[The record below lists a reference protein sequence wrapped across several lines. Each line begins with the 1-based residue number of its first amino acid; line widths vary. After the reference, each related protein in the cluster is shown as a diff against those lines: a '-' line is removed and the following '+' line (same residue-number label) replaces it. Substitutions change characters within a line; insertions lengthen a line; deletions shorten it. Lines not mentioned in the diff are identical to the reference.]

1 MVTLKQL
8 AQQLNV
14 SVSTVSKAINNSEEI
29 SIETIN
35 RVQKLATE
43 LNYKRNKTALSLK
56 SNKTLTLGVILPD
69 ILNRFYAKVLYGI
82 QITAEEL
89 GYDIITFF
97 SRESMSKEIDYL
109 QIIGSGTV
117 DGVLLALSE
126 ETLNKNDF
134 SHIKDL
140 TINNIPLVMLDR
152 ITDKISCDKVIID
165 DFDAIYNE
173 VKSLVKMGRKRI
185 GFITA
190 INNLNVGQYRS
201 NGYRKASIDFFG
213 KCDQQLMLK
222 LVHQTN
228 SATKENSEYYRIAA
242 HQSIEQFITKN
253 PDLDA
258 IIAADNISGI
268 LAVNIA
274 SKLNIDIPKD
284 LSIVGFGD
292 KLTSMLS
299 HPQLTII
306 NQHAVQI
313 GKKSVELLIKR
324 INSNKSS
331 DNSFITEIIQTTT
344 VGGSSK

>member
-8 AQQLNV
+8 AKKLNV
-14 SVSTVSKAINNSEEI
+14 SVSTVSKALNNSDEI
-29 SIETIN
+29 SLETISK
-35 RVQKLATE
+35 VQNLAKE

-56 SNKTLTLGVILPD
+56 SNKTLTIGVILPD

-82 QITAEEL
+82 QIAAEEL

-97 SRESMSKEIDYL
+97 SRESMEKEIDYL
-109 QIIGSGTV
+109 QIIGAGTV

-126 ETLNKNDF
+126 ETINKNEF
-134 SHIKDL
+134 SHIKDITL
-140 TINNIPLVMLDR
+140 NNTPLVMLDR

-165 DFDAIYNE
+165 DFDTIYNE
-173 VKSLVKMGRKRI
+173 VKSLVKMGRKKI

-190 INNLNVGQYRS
+190 INNINVGKYRS
-201 NGYRKASIDFFG
+201 NGYRKACFDLFG
-213 KCDQQLMLK
+213 KFDDQLILK
-222 LVHQTN
+222 LVHQSN
-228 SATKENSEYYRIAA
+228 ISHIENSEHYRKNA
-242 HQSIEQFITKN
+242 HNTIEHFILKSEG
-253 PDLDA
+253 LDA

-274 SKLNIDIPKD
+274 SKLNINVPKD

-299 HPQLTII
+299 QPQLTTI

-313 GKKSVELLIKR
+313 GKRSVQILINR
-324 INSNKSS
+324 INSESY
-331 DNSFITEIIQTTT
+331 DNSFVTEIIQTTT
-344 VGGSSK
+344 VGGYSK

>member
-8 AQQLNV
+8 AEKLNV
-14 SVSTVSKAINNSEEI
+14 SVSTVSKALNNSDEI
-29 SIETIN
+29 SLETISK
-35 RVQKLATE
+35 VQNLAKE

-56 SNKTLTLGVILPD
+56 SNKTLTIGVILPD

-82 QITAEEL
+82 QIAAEEL

-97 SRESMSKEIDYL
+97 SRESMEKEIDYL
-109 QIIGSGTV
+109 QIIGAGTV

-126 ETLNKNDF
+126 ETINKNEF
-134 SHIKDL
+134 SHIKDITL
-140 TINNIPLVMLDR
+140 NNTPLVMLDR

-165 DFDAIYNE
+165 DFDTIYNE
-173 VKSLVKMGRKRI
+173 VKSLVKMGRKKI

-190 INNLNVGQYRS
+190 INNLNVGKYRS
-201 NGYRKASIDFFG
+201 NGYRKACVDLFG
-213 KCDQQLMLK
+213 KFDNQLILK
-222 LVHQTN
+222 LVHQSN
-228 SATKENSEYYRIAA
+228 ISHIENSEHYRKNA
-242 HQSIEQFITKN
+242 HNTIEHFISKN
-253 PDLDA
+253 TGLDA

-274 SKLNIDIPKD
+274 SKLNINVPKD

-299 HPQLTII
+299 QPQLTTI

-313 GKKSVELLIKR
+313 GKRSVQILINR
-324 INSNKSS
+324 INSESY
-331 DNSFITEIIQTTT
+331 DNSFVTEIIQTTT
-344 VGGSSK
+344 VGGYSK

>member
-8 AQQLNV
+8 AKKLNV
-14 SVSTVSKAINNSEEI
+14 SVSTVSKALNNSDEI
-29 SIETIN
+29 SLETISK
-35 RVQKLATE
+35 VQNLAKE

-56 SNKTLTLGVILPD
+56 SNKTLTIGVILPD

-82 QITAEEL
+82 QIAAEEL

-97 SRESMSKEIDYL
+97 SRESMEKEIDYL
-109 QIIGSGTV
+109 QIIGAGTV

-126 ETLNKNDF
+126 ETINKNEF
-134 SHIKDL
+134 SHIKDITL
-140 TINNIPLVMLDR
+140 NNTPLVMLDR

-165 DFDAIYNE
+165 DFDTIYNE
-173 VKSLVKMGRKRI
+173 VKSLVKMGRKKI

-190 INNLNVGQYRS
+190 INNINVGKYRS
-201 NGYRKASIDFFG
+201 NGYRKACLDLFG
-213 KCDQQLMLK
+213 KFDDQLILK
-222 LVHQTN
+222 LVHQSN
-228 SATKENSEYYRIAA
+228 ISHIENSEHYRKNA
-242 HQSIEQFITKN
+242 HNTIEHFILKSEG
-253 PDLDA
+253 LDA

-274 SKLNIDIPKD
+274 SKLNINVPKD

-299 HPQLTII
+299 QPQLTTI

-313 GKKSVELLIKR
+313 GKRSVQILINR
-324 INSNKSS
+324 INSESY
-331 DNSFITEIIQTTT
+331 DNSFVTEIIQTTT
-344 VGGSSK
+344 VGGYSK

>member
-8 AQQLNV
+8 AKKLNV
-14 SVSTVSKAINNSEEI
+14 SVSTVSKALNNSDEI
-29 SIETIN
+29 SLETISK
-35 RVQKLATE
+35 VQNLAKE

-56 SNKTLTLGVILPD
+56 SNKTLTIGVILPD

-82 QITAEEL
+82 QIAAEEL

-97 SRESMSKEIDYL
+97 SRESMEKEIDYL
-109 QIIGSGTV
+109 QIIGAGTV

-126 ETLNKNDF
+126 ETINKNEF
-134 SHIKDL
+134 SHIKDITL
-140 TINNIPLVMLDR
+140 NNTPLVMLDR

-165 DFDAIYNE
+165 DFDTIYNE
-173 VKSLVKMGRKRI
+173 VKSLVKMGRKKI

-190 INNLNVGQYRS
+190 INNINVGKYRS
-201 NGYRKASIDFFG
+201 NGYRKACFDLLG
-213 KCDQQLMLK
+213 KFDDQLILK
-222 LVHQTN
+222 LVHQSN
-228 SATKENSEYYRIAA
+228 ISHIENSEHYRKNA
-242 HQSIEQFITKN
+242 HNTIEHFILKSEG
-253 PDLDA
+253 LDA

-274 SKLNIDIPKD
+274 SKLNINVPKD

-299 HPQLTII
+299 QPQLTTI

-313 GKKSVELLIKR
+313 GKRSVQILINR
-324 INSNKSS
+324 INSESY
-331 DNSFITEIIQTTT
+331 DNSFVTEIIQTTT
-344 VGGSSK
+344 VGGYSK

>member
-1 MVTLKQL
+1 MITLKQL
-8 AQQLNV
+8 AKELNV
-14 SVSTVSKAINNSEEI
+14 SVSTVSKALSNSDEI
-29 SIETIN
+29 SSETIIK
-35 RVQKLATE
+35 VQNLAKE
-43 LNYKRNKTALSLK
+43 LNYKRNKIALSLK

-82 QITAEEL
+82 QIAAEEL

-109 QIIGSGTV
+109 KIIGSGTV

-126 ETLNKNDF
+126 ETLNKNEF

-140 TINNIPLVMLDR
+140 TLNNIPLVMLDR

-165 DFDAIYNE
+165 DFDTIYNE
-173 VKSLVKMGRKRI
+173 VKSLVKKGRKKI

-190 INNLNVGQYRS
+190 INNLNVGKYRS
-201 NGYRKASIDFFG
+201 NGYRKASVDFFG
-213 KCDQQLMLK
+213 KYEEQLILK

-228 SATKENSEYYRIAA
+228 ISHTENSEYYRKSA
-242 HQSIEQFITKN
+242 HNSIKQFIKTR
-253 PDLDA
+253 PGLDA

-299 HPQLTII
+299 EPQLTTI
-306 NQHAVQI
+306 NQHAVRI
-313 GKKSVELLIKR
+313 GKRSVEILINR
-324 INSNKSS
+324 INSKST
-331 DNSFITEIIQTTT
+331 DNSFVTEIIQTTT
-344 VGGSSK
+344 HGGSSK

>member
-29 SIETIN
+29 SAETIK

-43 LNYKRNKTALSLK
+43 LNYKRNKIALSLK

-140 TINNIPLVMLDR
+140 TINNTPLVLLDR
-152 ITDKISCDKVIID
+152 ITDKINCDKVIID

-190 INNLNVGQYRS
+190 INNLNVGQFRS

-228 SATKENSEYYRIAA
+228 SATKENSEYYRTAA
-242 HQSIEQFITKN
+242 HQSIEQFIIKN

-268 LAVNIA
+268 LAVNIG
-274 SKLNIDIPKD
+274 SKLDIDIPKD

-299 HPQLTII
+299 QPQLTII

-313 GKKSVELLIKR
+313 GKRSVELLIKR
-324 INSNKSS
+324 INSNKSN
-331 DNSFITEIIQTTT
+331 DNSFVTEIIQTTT
-344 VGGSSK
+344 VGGFSK

>member
-8 AQQLNV
+8 AEKLNV
-14 SVSTVSKAINNSEEI
+14 SVSTVSKALNNSDEI
-29 SIETIN
+29 SLETISK
-35 RVQKLATE
+35 VQNLAKE

-56 SNKTLTLGVILPD
+56 SNKTLTIGVILPD

-82 QITAEEL
+82 QIAAEEL

-97 SRESMSKEIDYL
+97 SRESMEKEIDYL
-109 QIIGSGTV
+109 QIIGAGTV

-126 ETLNKNDF
+126 ETINKNEF
-134 SHIKDL
+134 SHIKDITL
-140 TINNIPLVMLDR
+140 NNTPLVMLDR

-165 DFDAIYNE
+165 DFDTIYNE
-173 VKSLVKMGRKRI
+173 VKSLVKMGRKKI

-190 INNLNVGQYRS
+190 INNLNVGKYRS
-201 NGYRKASIDFFG
+201 NGYRKACVDFFG
-213 KCDQQLMLK
+213 KFDDQLILK
-222 LVHQTN
+222 LVHQSN
-228 SATKENSEYYRIAA
+228 ISHIENSEYYRKNA
-242 HQSIEQFITKN
+242 HNTIEHFISKN
-253 PDLDA
+253 TGLDA

-274 SKLNIDIPKD
+274 SKLNINVPKD

-299 HPQLTII
+299 QPQLTTI

-313 GKKSVELLIKR
+313 GKRSVQILINR
-324 INSNKSS
+324 INSESY
-331 DNSFITEIIQTTT
+331 DNSFVTEIIQTTT
-344 VGGSSK
+344 VGGYSK

>member
-8 AQQLNV
+8 AKKLNV
-14 SVSTVSKAINNSEEI
+14 SVSTVSKALNNSDEI
-29 SIETIN
+29 SSETII
-35 RVQKLATE
+35 RIQSLAKE
-43 LNYKRNKTALSLK
+43 LNYTRNKIALSLK
-56 SNKTLTLGVILPD
+56 NNKTLTLGVVLPD

-82 QITAEEL
+82 QIEAEEL

-97 SRESMSKEIDYL
+97 SRESMEKEIDYL
-109 QIIGSGTV
+109 QIIGTGTV

-126 ETLNKNDF
+126 ETINKNEF
-134 SHIKDL
+134 SHIKNL
-140 TINNIPLVMLDR
+140 TLNNIPLVMLDR

-165 DFDAIYNE
+165 DFDTIYNE
-173 VKSLVKMGRKRI
+173 VKSLAKMGRKKI

-190 INNLNVGQYRS
+190 INNLNVGKHRS
-201 NGYRKASIDFFG
+201 NGYRKACVDFFG
-213 KCDQQLMLK
+213 KFDDQLILK

-228 SATKENSEYYRIAA
+228 ISHIENSEHYRKNA
-242 HQSIEQFITKN
+242 HDSIENFITKSVG
-253 PDLDA
+253 LDA

-299 HPQLTII
+299 EPQLTTI
-306 NQHAVQI
+306 NQHAVRI
-313 GKKSVELLIKR
+313 GKRSVEILINR
-324 INSNKSS
+324 INSKST
-331 DNSFITEIIQTTT
+331 DNSFVTEIIQTTT
-344 VGGSSK
+344 DGGFSK

>member
-1 MVTLKQL
+1 MITLKQL
-8 AQQLNV
+8 AKELNV
-14 SVSTVSKAINNSEEI
+14 SVSTVSKAMNNSEEI
-29 SIETIN
+29 STDTIN

-43 LNYKRNKTALSLK
+43 LNYKRNKIALSLK

-69 ILNRFYAKVLYGI
+69 ILNRFYAKVLYGV
-82 QITAEEL
+82 QIAAEEL

-126 ETLNKNDF
+126 ETLNKNEF

-140 TINNIPLVMLDR
+140 TLNNTPLVMLDR

-173 VKSLVKMGRKRI
+173 VKSLAKMGRKRI

-190 INNLNVGQYRS
+190 INNLNVGQFRS

-213 KCDQQLMLK
+213 KYDEELILK
-222 LVHQTN
+222 LAHQTN
-228 SATKENSEYYRIAA
+228 ISHIQNSEYYRTSA
-242 HQSIEQFITKN
+242 HKSIEQFIANTAG
-253 PDLDA
+253 LDA

-268 LAVNIA
+268 LAVNIG

-299 HPQLTII
+299 HPQLTTI

-313 GKKSVELLIKR
+313 GKRSVELLIKR
-324 INSNKSS
+324 INSKST
-331 DNSFITEIIQTTT
+331 DNSFVTEIIQTSTG
-344 VGGSSK
+344 GGSSK

>member
-1 MVTLKQL
+1 MITLKQL
-8 AQQLNV
+8 AKELNV
-14 SVSTVSKAINNSEEI
+14 SVSTVSKALSNSDEI
-29 SIETIN
+29 SSETIIK
-35 RVQKLATE
+35 VQNLAKE
-43 LNYKRNKTALSLK
+43 LNYKRNKIALSLK

-82 QITAEEL
+82 QIPAEEL

-109 QIIGSGTV
+109 KIIGSGTV

-126 ETLNKNDF
+126 ETLNKNEF

-140 TINNIPLVMLDR
+140 TLNNIPLVMLDR

-165 DFDAIYNE
+165 DFDTIYNE
-173 VKSLVKMGRKRI
+173 VKSLVKKGRKKI

-190 INNLNVGQYRS
+190 INNLNVGKYRS
-201 NGYRKASIDFFG
+201 NGYRKASVDFFG
-213 KCDQQLMLK
+213 KYEEQLILK

-228 SATKENSEYYRIAA
+228 ISHTENSEYYRKSA
-242 HQSIEQFITKN
+242 HNSIEQYIKTN
-253 PDLDA
+253 PGLDA

-299 HPQLTII
+299 EPQLTTI
-306 NQHAVQI
+306 NQHAVRI
-313 GKKSVELLIKR
+313 GKRSVEILINR
-324 INSNKSS
+324 INSKST
-331 DNSFITEIIQTTT
+331 DNSFVTEIIQTTT
-344 VGGSSK
+344 HGGSSK

>member
-8 AQQLNV
+8 AKKLNV
-14 SVSTVSKAINNSEEI
+14 SVSTVSKALNNSDEI
-29 SIETIN
+29 SLETISK
-35 RVQKLATE
+35 VQNLAKE

-56 SNKTLTLGVILPD
+56 SNKTLTIGVILPD

-82 QITAEEL
+82 QIAAEEL

-97 SRESMSKEIDYL
+97 SRESMEKEIDYL
-109 QIIGSGTV
+109 QIIGAGTV

-126 ETLNKNDF
+126 ETINKNEF
-134 SHIKDL
+134 SHIKDITL
-140 TINNIPLVMLDR
+140 NNTPLVMLDR

-165 DFDAIYNE
+165 DFDTIYNE
-173 VKSLVKMGRKRI
+173 VKSLVKMGRKKI

-190 INNLNVGQYRS
+190 INNLNVGKYRS
-201 NGYRKASIDFFG
+201 NGYRKACVDFFG
-213 KCDQQLMLK
+213 KFDDQLILK
-222 LVHQTN
+222 LVHQSN
-228 SATKENSEYYRIAA
+228 ISHIENSEHYRKNA
-242 HQSIEQFITKN
+242 HNTIEHFILKSEG
-253 PDLDA
+253 LDA

-274 SKLNIDIPKD
+274 SKLNINVPKD

-299 HPQLTII
+299 QPQLTTI

-313 GKKSVELLIKR
+313 GKRSVQILINR
-324 INSNKSS
+324 INSESY
-331 DNSFITEIIQTTT
+331 DNSFVTEIIQTTT
-344 VGGSSK
+344 VGGYSK

>member
-1 MVTLKQL
+1 MITLKQL
-8 AQQLNV
+8 AKELNV
-14 SVSTVSKAINNSEEI
+14 SVSTVSKALNNSDEI
-29 SIETIN
+29 SFETIIK
-35 RVQKLATE
+35 VQNLAKE
-43 LNYKRNKTALSLK
+43 LNYKRNKIALSLK
-56 SNKTLTLGVILPD
+56 SNKTLTIGVILPD

-82 QITAEEL
+82 QIAAEEL

-109 QIIGSGTV
+109 RIIGSGSV

-126 ETLNKNDF
+126 ETLNKNEF

-140 TINNIPLVMLDR
+140 TLNNTPLVMLDR

-173 VKSLVKMGRKRI
+173 VKSLVKKGRRKI

-190 INNLNVGQYRS
+190 INNLNVGKYRS
-201 NGYRKASIDFFG
+201 NGYRKACVDFFG
-213 KCDQQLMLK
+213 KYDNQLILR
-222 LVHQTN
+222 LVHETN
-228 SATKENSEYYRIAA
+228 ISYNENSEYYRKSA
-242 HQSIEQFITKN
+242 HSSIEQFIKN
-253 PDLDA
+253 NPGLDA

-299 HPQLTII
+299 LPQLTII
-306 NQHAVQI
+306 NQHAVRI
-313 GKKSVELLIKR
+313 GKRSVEILINR
-324 INSNKSS
+324 INSKST
-331 DNSFITEIIQTTT
+331 DNSFVTEIIQTTT
-344 VGGSSK
+344 DGGFSK

>member
-1 MVTLKQL
+1 MITLKQL
-8 AQQLNV
+8 AKELNV
-14 SVSTVSKAINNSEEI
+14 SVSTVSKALNNSDEI
-29 SIETIN
+29 SSETIIK
-35 RVQKLATE
+35 VQNLAKE
-43 LNYKRNKTALSLK
+43 LNYKRNKIALSLK

-82 QITAEEL
+82 QIAAEEF

-109 QIIGSGTV
+109 KIIGSGTV

-126 ETLNKNDF
+126 ETLNKNEF

-140 TINNIPLVMLDR
+140 TLNDIPLVMLDR

-173 VKSLVKMGRKRI
+173 VKSLVKKGRKKI

-190 INNLNVGQYRS
+190 INNLNVGKYRS
-201 NGYRKASIDFFG
+201 NGYRKASVDFFG
-213 KCDQQLMLK
+213 KCDNKLILK

-228 SATKENSEYYRIAA
+228 ISHIENSEYYRKTA
-242 HQSIEQFITKN
+242 HNYIEQFIKTN
-253 PDLDA
+253 PGLDA

-299 HPQLTII
+299 YPQLTTI
-306 NQHAVQI
+306 NQHAVRI
-313 GKKSVELLIKR
+313 GKRSVELLINR
-324 INSNKSS
+324 IKSKS
-331 DNSFITEIIQTTT
+331 TDSSFVTEIIQTTT

>member
-8 AQQLNV
+8 AKELNV
-14 SVSTVSKAINNSEEI
+14 SVSTVSKALNNSGEI
-29 SIETIN
+29 SSETIIK
-35 RVQKLATE
+35 VQNLAKE
-43 LNYKRNKTALSLK
+43 LNYKRNKIALSLK

-109 QIIGSGTV
+109 KIIGSGTV

-126 ETLNKNDF
+126 ETLNKNEF

-140 TINNIPLVMLDR
+140 TLNNIPLVMLDR
-152 ITDKISCDKVIID
+152 TTDKISCDKVIID

-173 VKSLVKMGRKRI
+173 VKSLVKKGRRKI

-190 INNLNVGQYRS
+190 INNLNVGKYRS
-201 NGYRKASIDFFG
+201 NGYRKASVDFFG
-213 KCDQQLMLK
+213 KFEEQLILK

-228 SATKENSEYYRIAA
+228 SSHTENSEYYRKSA
-242 HQSIEQFITKN
+242 HKSIEQFIQNN

-299 HPQLTII
+299 EPQLTTI
-306 NQHAVQI
+306 NQHAVRI
-313 GKKSVELLIKR
+313 GKRSVEILINR
-324 INSNKSS
+324 INSKST
-331 DNSFITEIIQTTT
+331 DNSFVTEIIQTTT
-344 VGGSSK
+344 HGGSSK

>member
-8 AQQLNV
+8 AEKLNV
-14 SVSTVSKAINNSEEI
+14 SVSTVSKALNNSDEI
-29 SIETIN
+29 SLETISK
-35 RVQKLATE
+35 VQNLAKE

-56 SNKTLTLGVILPD
+56 SNKTLTIGVILPD

-82 QITAEEL
+82 QIAAEEL

-97 SRESMSKEIDYL
+97 SRESMEKEIDYL
-109 QIIGSGTV
+109 QIIGAGTV

-126 ETLNKNDF
+126 ETINKNEF
-134 SHIKDL
+134 SHIKDITL
-140 TINNIPLVMLDR
+140 NNTPLVMLDR

-165 DFDAIYNE
+165 DFDTIYNE
-173 VKSLVKMGRKRI
+173 VKSLVKMGRKKI

-190 INNLNVGQYRS
+190 INNLNVGKYRS
-201 NGYRKASIDFFG
+201 NGYRKACVDFFG
-213 KCDQQLMLK
+213 KFDDQLILK
-222 LVHQTN
+222 LVHQSN
-228 SATKENSEYYRIAA
+228 ISHIENSEHYRKNA
-242 HQSIEQFITKN
+242 HNTIEHFISKN
-253 PDLDA
+253 TGLDA

-274 SKLNIDIPKD
+274 SKLNINVPKD

-299 HPQLTII
+299 QPQLTTI

-313 GKKSVELLIKR
+313 GKRSVQILINR
-324 INSNKSS
+324 INSESY
-331 DNSFITEIIQTTT
+331 DNSFVTEIIQTTT
-344 VGGSSK
+344 VGGYSK

>member
-29 SIETIN
+29 SAETIK

-43 LNYKRNKTALSLK
+43 LNYKRNKIALSLK

-140 TINNIPLVMLDR
+140 TINNTPLVLLDR
-152 ITDKISCDKVIID
+152 ITDKINCDKVIID

-173 VKSLVKMGRKRI
+173 VKSLVKMGRKQI

-190 INNLNVGQYRS
+190 INNLNVGQFRS

-222 LVHQTN
+222 LVHQTD
-228 SATKENSEYYRIAA
+228 SATKENSEYYRTAA
-242 HQSIEQFITKN
+242 HQSIEQFIINN

-268 LAVNIA
+268 LAVNIG
-274 SKLNIDIPKD
+274 SKLNIKIPKD

-313 GKKSVELLIKR
+313 GKRSVELLIKR
-324 INSNKSS
+324 INCDKSS
-331 DNSFITEIIQTTT
+331 DNSFVTEIIQTTT

>member
-1 MVTLKQL
+1 MITLKQL
-8 AQQLNV
+8 AKELNV
-14 SVSTVSKAINNSEEI
+14 SVSTVSKALSNSDEI
-29 SIETIN
+29 SSETIIK
-35 RVQKLATE
+35 VQNLAKE
-43 LNYKRNKTALSLK
+43 LNYKRNKIALSLK

-82 QITAEEL
+82 QIAAEEL

-109 QIIGSGTV
+109 KIIGSGTV

-126 ETLNKNDF
+126 ETLNKNEF

-140 TINNIPLVMLDR
+140 TLNNIPLVMLDR

-165 DFDAIYNE
+165 DFDTIYNE
-173 VKSLVKMGRKRI
+173 VKSLVKKGRKKI

-190 INNLNVGQYRS
+190 INNLNVGKYRS
-201 NGYRKASIDFFG
+201 NGYRKASVDFFG
-213 KCDQQLMLK
+213 KYEEQLILK

-228 SATKENSEYYRIAA
+228 ISHTENSDYYRKSA
-242 HQSIEQFITKN
+242 HNSIKQFIKTS
-253 PDLDA
+253 PGLDA

-299 HPQLTII
+299 EPQLTTI
-306 NQHAVQI
+306 NQHAVRI
-313 GKKSVELLIKR
+313 GKRSVEILINR
-324 INSNKSS
+324 INSKST
-331 DNSFITEIIQTTT
+331 DNSFVTEIIQTTT
-344 VGGSSK
+344 HGGSSK